1 MLTRQFSRRVALAG
15 FAPLFQS
22 AAGRRSHARRPVL
35 FTSPLVVKFT
45 IFVSCERV
53 VGADPKGW
61 NATLLNQF
69 VNRPQINSQELGQRS
84 GRPRLFAIDT
94 RDQDS
99 KMVPS

>member
-15 FAPLFQS
+15 FAPLS
-22 AAGRRSHARRPVL
+22 SRRRVGVL
-35 FTSPLVVKFT
+35 MRVGPFFTSPLVVKFT